1 MLNIIG
7 TIDKPSK
14 GDVYICGLRIKYSTK
29 DQLLASIRLNKLGFV
44 FQTFNLIGSLTA
56 LENVEL
62 PMQLRGKLSREEIK
76 KRATLLLTEVGL
88 GERLDH
94 FPNMLSGGEQQ
105 RVTIARSIS
114 NNPSILLLDEPTGD
128 LDTKST
134 DIIMK
139 ILVDLNV
146 KHKITMIMVTHDQ
159 GLKHFAHR
167 VVKMSDGKILK
178 IQEID
183 KNIRGKM
190 LSDLDAKVEA
200 HQSGANDAS
209 KVSIRE
215 GIYDSS
221 VKKDLERNGPPQIPE
236 NFSIL

>member
-1 MLNIIG
+1 M
-7 TIDKPSK
+7 
-14 GDVYICGLRIKYSTK
+14 
-29 DQLLASIRLNKLGFV
+29 
-44 FQTFNLIGSLTA
+44 
-56 LENVEL
+56 
-62 PMQLRGKLSREEIK
+62 
-76 KRATLLLTEVGL
+76 

-146 KHKITMIMVTHDQ
+146 KHKITMVMVTHDQ

-183 KNIRGKM
+183 QNVRGKM
-190 LSDLDAKVEA
+190 IQDLEDKVEA
-200 HQSGANDAS
+200 HHQGGAKGK

-215 GIYDSS
+215 GIYEASIQ
-221 VKKDLERNGPPQIPE
+221 KDMERDGPLKIPE
-236 NFSIL
+236 NFADLKGVKTVKTSLRKPSDYPVLHERFKQNA

>member
-1 MLNIIG
+1 
-7 TIDKPSK
+7 
-14 GDVYICGLRIKYSTK
+14 
-29 DQLLASIRLNKLGFV
+29 
-44 FQTFNLIGSLTA
+44 
-56 LENVEL
+56 
-62 PMQLRGKLSREEIK
+62 MQLRGKLSREEIR
-76 KRATLLLTEVGL
+76 KRATLLLGEVGL
-88 GERLDH
+88 SERLDH

-183 KNIRGKM
+183 KNIRNKM
-190 LSDLDAKVEA
+190 ISELDAKVDA
-200 HQSGANDAS
+200 HQSGASDAS

-221 VKKDLERNGPPQIPE
+221 VQKDMERNGPPHIPE
-236 NFSIL
+236 NFSILQNIKTSKTSVRKPTDYPVLGERFK